1 MNLSSVMI
9 PVVLTVCCF
18 FAGCASAAHQPTI
31 NTASIASNHI
41 AASKVSEEPTA
52 VVTPS
57 TGGTTYVHS
66 SVIADD
72 VLSSTPWF

>member
-31 NTASIASNHI
+31 TSNHI
-41 AASKVSEEPTA
+41 AASKVNEEPTV

-57 TGGTTYVHS
+57 TGGTTYVYS
-66 SVIADD
+66 SVISDN

>member
-1 MNLSSVMI
+1 MI

-31 NTASIASNHI
+31 SAALIASSHV

-52 VVTPS
+52 VVSPS
-57 TGGTTYVHS
+57 AGGTTYIHS